1 MYKEKIVDE
10 TRVHITLWKT
20 SKMLQYILE
29 QNLKYVQEEYIYAN
43 ILLLQYFTLEAFL
56 NFLGENIRPTIWK
69 KERQYFNKNAFH
81 DRRGTLGKFWYLAE
95 ELRCEEYFDSG
106 EGKTVYK
113 FVEQDLKVGKGFFV
127 HAKPEILQTESLT
140 SQMSRPKFIENFIDR
155 NINLKIVNEG
165 FSSVELLILKFH
177 NMANELEKYDINIE
191 NPLFGPDR
199 VLHGSSELYKHK

>member
-113 FVEQDLKVGKGFFV
+113 FVEQDLKGVRDFLSTLSQKFCRLKV
-127 HAKPEILQTESLT
+127 LQV
-140 SQMSRPKFIENFIDR
+140 K
-155 NINLKIVNEG
+155 
-165 FSSVELLILKFH
+165 
-177 NMANELEKYDINIE
+177 
-191 NPLFGPDR
+191 
-199 VLHGSSELYKHK
+199 